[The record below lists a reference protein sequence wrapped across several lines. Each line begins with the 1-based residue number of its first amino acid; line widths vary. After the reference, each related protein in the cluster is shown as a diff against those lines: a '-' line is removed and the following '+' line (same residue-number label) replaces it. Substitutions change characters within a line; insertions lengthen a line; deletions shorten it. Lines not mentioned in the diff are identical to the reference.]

1 MLKRRSLRSLSTLL
15 ARNTASNGV
24 FFLLQQVVSLCGYI
38 VLIRLLPLEEYG
50 LLMLVGVIL
59 GQFAIFDAG
68 LSTGLEKFLPEYRAA
83 GDFQRIARGI
93 GVTIIFFLIVGT
105 LCATFLF
112 IVAATNAGWVIGVDD
127 GIQTRNVF
135 VTAGVIAL
143 IHWPLQSLK
152 SACRGFNLHHSLN
165 KIQFLVQATSV
176 CATVLAVVAQ
186 IPLYWVVI
194 FLYLPSLG
202 GAIAEWHL
210 LGEHAGGERVK
221 FDSQSL
227 TVFQEMFGYSVWVFL
242 IKISS
247 ELTNRFDRM
256 LVSAL
261 LGVSALP
268 IYYGVMR
275 VMKFPVQINSVL
287 KRAVLPVASE
297 VNKTHNAASFSE
309 LGYRGLRIFNA
320 VYAQATFF
328 VIIFAYPI
336 TSALGGSRLAEY
348 AWAVQLGGVLLL
360 PVAGRAFY
368 NEMLIGSGEFIRQ
381 QALWSVVMA
390 VVYMVI
396 LMVGIRYVEIAGA
409 LVAHPIAHLI
419 MMVWW
424 LHLIARRTN
433 LGIGGLIKGMSS
445 GQWPTWFGVIAFW
458 LVYRGLLNE
467 FPNRLLLY
475 SVLIYAAVAFVTW
488 KFSVEPTVRA
498 RISQQ
503 IHEMFHTAKQTLGST
518 AVDCPTV
525 RREYR

>member
-1 MLKRRSLRSLSTLL
+1 MHRRRSLKALSTLL
-15 ARNTASNGV
+15 ARNTASNGF
-24 FFLLQQVVSLCGYI
+24 FFLLQQVVSLCAYI
-38 VLIRLLPLEEYG
+38 VLIRLLPLPEYG

-112 IVAATNAGWVIGVDD
+112 IVAATNAGWLIGVDD
-127 GIQTRNVF
+127 GIQARSVF
-135 VTAGVIAL
+135 ATAAVIAL

-165 KIQFLVQATSV
+165 KIQFVVQATSV
-176 CATVLAVVAQ
+176 CATVLAVIAQ
-186 IPLYWVVI
+186 LPLYWVMI
-194 FLYLPSLG
+194 FLYLPNLG

-210 LGEHAGGERVK
+210 LGKHVEGERVR
-221 FDSQSL
+221 FDSKSL
-227 TVFQEMFGYSVWVFL
+227 SVFREMFGYSAWVFL
-242 IKISS
+242 IKLSGQLI
-247 ELTNRFDRM
+247 NRFDRI

-275 VMKFPVQINSVL
+275 VLKLPIQINSVL

-297 VNKTHNAASFSE
+297 VSKTHNAASFSE
-309 LGYRGLRIFNA
+309 LGYRGLRVFNA
-320 VYAQATFF
+320 VYAQAALF

-348 AWAVQLGGVLLL
+348 AWAVQLGSILLL

-368 NEMLIGSGEFIRQ
+368 NEMLIGSGEFIRR
-381 QALWSVVMA
+381 QALWSVVTAA
-390 VVYMVI
+390 VYTII
-396 LMVGIRYVEIAGA
+396 LIVGIRYVEIAGA
-409 LVAHPIAHLI
+409 LVAYPIAHLV

-424 LHLIARRTN
+424 LHLIVRRTH
-433 LGIGGLIKGMSS
+433 LGVSGLIKGMSS
-445 GQWPTWFGVIAFW
+445 GQWPTWLGLIAFL
-458 LVYRGLLNE
+458 LVSWGLSNE
-467 FPNRLLLY
+467 PPDQLLFY
-475 SVLIYAAVAFVTW
+475 SVPIYVAVAFVTW
-488 KFSVEPTVRA
+488 KFSVESMVRA

-503 IHEMFHTAKQTLGST
+503 IHDMFHAAKQTLGDA
-518 AVDCPTV
+518 AVDGPTA
-525 RREYR
+525 RKEY